1 MIVLSARAVSFTRG
15 STNRR
20 AVHYYRHI
28 ALLARL
34 GKTEVPEELE
44 QLAQKA
50 RFSQHKLTD
59 DELEQFAQYAD
70 SLTQTLLQHA
80 APVRRVIYRMLY
92 VLQ

>member
-1 MIVLSARAVSFTRG
+1 MNVRG
-15 STNRR
+15 SSNRR

-34 GKTEVPEELE
+34 AKAEIPEELE

-59 DELEQFAQYAD
+59 GELRQFVEYAD
-70 SLTQTLLQHA
+70 LLTQTLLKEA
-80 APVRRVIYRMLY
+80 KPLRRAVYRLVY